1 MKTFIAYFSCII
13 ILIAC
18 FDSEKKQEKK
28 IESTE
33 LIEPREIKYV
43 ELINYY
49 PSTTKRQSNFFELRE
64 IESNDTIYV
73 VENNQLN
80 IPDFIKNYKKE
91 ENSEIA
97 IQRSKFKKKTC
108 FVYIPNKIK
117 LNSKKLYFGEIIR
130 LID

>member
-18 FDSEKKQEKK
+18 FGSEKKQEKK

-91 ENSEIA
+91 ENSEIV